1 MTRAVV
7 FAYHNVG
14 VRVGARWAQPWC
26 GHGARAPGL
35 IAITPAPVPT

>member
-14 VRVGARWAQPWC
+14 VRVGARWAQPWG
-26 GHGARAPGL
+26 GHGARDPGL
-35 IAITPAPVPT
+35 ITITLTLLPR